1 MDRSDVPRE
10 SSRNFDAI
18 DAVAP
23 LRISF
28 VGGGTDFPHWYL
40 EHGGAVVS
48 ATIDHVVR
56 VRVTPRAD
64 RVVEVRSLD
73 LDQMVAYHLDDGPV
87 YDGALDL
94 VKAAVD
100 HIGVDEGLT
109 VELSSE
115 APPGSGLGG
124 SSALVT
130 AVVAALGMLGGR
142 SMDARALARTAYE
155 IERTDLRI
163 AGGWQDQYAA
173 AFGGCNLLEFSRSG
187 VGVRPVA
194 DAARLADLGRGLLL
208 CYTGHVRRNVGL
220 IDRQIALHAEGRE
233 ETLLGMKRLQE
244 MAYAV
249 RDAIERTDLPGLGAL
264 LHDAFLA
271 KKQMNPHITED
282 TPIETMLEA
291 ARAAGAF
298 GGKVCGAGGGGYLL
312 VAAPPAAH
320 PAIRSALETLH
331 GQFAP
336 FTFQASGVR
345 ATRAGVTWTPTA

>member
-1 MDRSDVPRE
+1 MPGDRSGPLAPDPP
-10 SSRNFDAI
+10 I

-56 VRVTPRAD
+56 VRVTPRTD

-73 LDQMVAYHLDDGPV
+73 LDQLVAYHLDDGPE

-94 VKAAVD
+94 VKAAID
-100 HIGVDEGLT
+100 HIGLDEGLT
-109 VELSSE
+109 VEIRSE

-130 AVVAALGMLGGR
+130 AVVAALAMLGGR
-142 SMDARALARTAYE
+142 EMDAPTLARTTYR
-155 IERTDLRI
+155 IERDELRI
-163 AGGWQDQYAA
+163 AGGWQDQFAA
-173 AFGGCNLLEFSRSG
+173 AFGGCNLLEFSRA
-187 VGVRPVA
+187 GVRVQPVA
-194 DAARLADLGRGLLL
+194 DPSGLARLGEELLL

-233 ETLLGMKRLQE
+233 ETVLGMKRLQE
-244 MAYAV
+244 MAYAM
-249 RDAIERTDLPGLGAL
+249 RDVIEHGDLPALGAL
-264 LHDAFLA
+264 LHDAFVA
-271 KKQMNPHITED
+271 KKQMNPHIAEH
-282 TPIETMLEA
+282 TPIESMLEA
-291 ARAAGAF
+291 ARAAGAY

-312 VAAPPAAH
+312 IAAPPAAH
-320 PAIRSALETLH
+320 PAVRSALEALH

-336 FTFQASGVR
+336 FAFRADGVR
-345 ATRAGVTWTPTA
+345 ATRAGTMWAPTR